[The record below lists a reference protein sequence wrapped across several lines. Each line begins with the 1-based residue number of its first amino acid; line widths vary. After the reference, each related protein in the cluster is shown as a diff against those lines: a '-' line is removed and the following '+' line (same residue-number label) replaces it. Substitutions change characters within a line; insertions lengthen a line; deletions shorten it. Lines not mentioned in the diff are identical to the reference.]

1 MEDTREVRWIRTA
14 RRETP
19 LGRLELAGR
28 GDLFDA
34 AREIALEAARVGK
47 TQGRFLEVAG
57 RPAYF
62 KGSPFRGRTRLRHA
76 IRMALLRL
84 DAPRLRELRN
94 LEWLRAHGFGAP
106 EPLAAGLFRTVLGP
120 VYQFLFTARVPAA
133 VTLADF
139 FRDGPRAL
147 REPVLRRLANEVA
160 RLHVLGFI
168 HHDLYPRNILV
179 DAGVQMT
186 ENAGCAACLAWG
198 GPYVAVALETA
209 QHPPGEDLT
218 RAGRERRSGEEQLLE
233 LWPREEAME
242 GDEADRLKVPR
253 RVTDHAFFSIE
264 RDEGDS
270 RRNSDRAAAR
280 TMRTFWR
287 PAVGRYQGSANS
299 GANALSG
306 ADMTGLYRDWT
317 AAPATPATSS
327 V

>member
-179 DAGVQMT
+179 DAGEGIPRLFYIDAWRGGPPPQVR
-186 ENAGCAACLAWG
+186 GPSYDLACLMLEGAG
-198 GPYVAVALETA
+198 FFTPAEQRLFFDAYFEAAGETA
-209 QHPPGEDLT
+209 RSEKLLHTVLRQRAALFRKLARKGRVPADVMPGEWNPPLP
-218 RAGRERRSGEEQLLE
+218 G
-233 LWPREEAME
+233 
-242 GDEADRLKVPR
+242 
-253 RVTDHAFFSIE
+253 
-264 RDEGDS
+264 
-270 RRNSDRAAAR
+270 
-280 TMRTFWR
+280 
-287 PAVGRYQGSANS
+287 
-299 GANALSG
+299 
-306 ADMTGLYRDWT
+306 
-317 AAPATPATSS
+317 
-327 V
+327 